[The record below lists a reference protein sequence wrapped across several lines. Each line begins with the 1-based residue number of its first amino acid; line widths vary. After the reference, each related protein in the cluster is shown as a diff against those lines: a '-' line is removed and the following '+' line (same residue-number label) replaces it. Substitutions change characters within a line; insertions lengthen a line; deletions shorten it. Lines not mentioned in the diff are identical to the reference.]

1 MKLVVIG
8 GVAGGATAATR
19 ARRLSEDA
27 DIILFE
33 RGFYVSYANCGLP
46 YYIGGEIE
54 NRDDLF
60 IASPE
65 RLRKRYRIDV
75 RTSQE
80 VTRIDRKNKEI
91 TVLDHETGK
100 ESREPYDRI
109 ILSPGAKPT
118 KPPIPRV
125 DLDKV
130 FMLRDLPDSDSIK
143 TYMEQN
149 EVRSAVIVG
158 GGAIGLES
166 VENISRQGVDVS
178 LIELG
183 NQVLPALDYDMAALL
198 HRHLRDQDIGLYLD
212 DGVESFEERNGRI
225 LVRTRKGLEMETDL
239 VLVAIGVK
247 PEKKLAEDAGLRI
260 GEHGGIVVDEML
272 RTSDP
277 DIFAI
282 GDAIEVKSLV
292 TGETRLLPLAGPANR
307 QGRIAADNVMG
318 RKSRF
323 NPVLGT
329 NITKLF
335 YLVAAS
341 VGEKEDQLKKAG
353 RPYVASF
360 THSFHHA
367 TYYPGAR
374 VMAIKILF
382 GPRKGELLGAQIVGE
397 RGVDKRIDVF
407 SVAIKGGMTVFDL
420 EEFELA
426 YAPQFGSAKDP
437 VNIAGFV
444 GANILKGDLEVVQ
457 WHELAGLDRNEH
469 VFLDVRTTDEVKQT
483 GTIMDAIHIHI
494 DELRDRLD
502 ELDRTKT
509 YVVYCTVC
517 LRGYIAYRIMV
528 QNGFKCAI
536 LSGGLE
542 TWSAIQED
550 EEDRAL
556 QT

>member
-8 GVAGGATAATR
+8 GVAGGATAAAR

-54 NRDDLF
+54 KRDDLF

-65 RLRKRYRIDV
+65 RLQDRYRIEV

-80 VTRIDRKNKEI
+80 VMRIDRDNKEI

-100 ESREPYDRI
+100 EFREAYDRI

-118 KPPIPRV
+118 KPPIPGV

-149 EVRSAVIVG
+149 EVRSAVVVG

-166 VENISRQGVDVS
+166 VENISRRGVDVS
-178 LIELG
+178 IIELG

-212 DGVESFEERNGRI
+212 DGVESFHERGARI
-225 LVRTRKGLEMETDL
+225 LVKTRKGLEIETDL
-239 VLVAIGVK
+239 VLIAIGVK
-247 PEKKLAEDAGLRI
+247 PEKKLAEDAGLLI
-260 GEHGGIVVDEML
+260 GEQGGIVVDEML

-292 TGETRLLPLAGPANR
+292 TDEKRLLPLAGPANR

-318 RKSRF
+318 HKSTF
-323 NPVLGT
+323 SPVLGT
-329 NITKLF
+329 SITKLF

-341 VGEKEDQLKKAG
+341 AGEKEGQLKKAG
-353 RPYVASF
+353 RPYLTSF

-367 TYYPGAR
+367 TYYPGAKA
-374 VMAIKILF
+374 MAIKILF

-397 RGVDKRIDVF
+397 RGVDKRIDVLA
-407 SVAIKGGMTVFDL
+407 VAIKCGMTVFDL
-420 EEFELA
+420 EELELA

-444 GANILKGDLEVVQ
+444 GANIIRGDLEVVQ
-457 WHELAGLDRNEH
+457 WHELDHLDSYENML
-469 VFLDVRTTDEVKQT
+469 LDVRTSDEVKQT

-502 ELDRTKT
+502 ELDRKKT
-509 YVVYCTVC
+509 YIIYCTVS

-528 QNGFKCAI
+528 QKGFKCKI

-550 EEDRAL
+550 KEDRGI
-556 QT
+556 QK

>member
-1 MKLVVIG
+1 
-8 GVAGGATAATR
+8 
-19 ARRLSEDA
+19 
-27 DIILFE
+27 
-33 RGFYVSYANCGLP
+33 
-46 YYIGGEIE
+46 
-54 NRDDLF
+54 
-60 IASPE
+60 
-65 RLRKRYRIDV
+65 
-75 RTSQE
+75 
-80 VTRIDRKNKEI
+80 
-91 TVLDHETGK
+91 
-100 ESREPYDRI
+100 
-109 ILSPGAKPT
+109 
-118 KPPIPRV
+118 
-125 DLDKV
+125 
-130 FMLRDLPDSDSIK
+130 
-143 TYMEQN
+143 
-149 EVRSAVIVG
+149 
-158 GGAIGLES
+158 
-166 VENISRQGVDVS
+166 
-178 LIELG
+178 
-183 NQVLPALDYDMAALL
+183 
-198 HRHLRDQDIGLYLD
+198 
-212 DGVESFEERNGRI
+212 
-225 LVRTRKGLEMETDL
+225 
-239 VLVAIGVK
+239 
-247 PEKKLAEDAGLRI
+247 
-260 GEHGGIVVDEML
+260 ML
-272 RTSDP
+272 RTSDS

-407 SVAIKGGMTVFDL
+407 SVAIKCGMTVFDL

-469 VFLDVRTTDEVKQT
+469 VFLDVRTSDEVKQT

>member
-118 KPPIPRV
+118 KPPIPGM

-247 PEKKLAEDAGLRI
+247 PEKSWRR
-260 GEHGGIVVDEML
+260 M
-272 RTSDP
+272 R
-277 DIFAI
+277 
-282 GDAIEVKSLV
+282 
-292 TGETRLLPLAGPANR
+292 
-307 QGRIAADNVMG
+307 
-318 RKSRF
+318 
-323 NPVLGT
+323 
-329 NITKLF
+329 
-335 YLVAAS
+335 AS
-341 VGEKEDQLKKAG
+341 A
-353 RPYVASF
+353 
-360 THSFHHA
+360 
-367 TYYPGAR
+367 
-374 VMAIKILF
+374 
-382 GPRKGELLGAQIVGE
+382 
-397 RGVDKRIDVF
+397 
-407 SVAIKGGMTVFDL
+407 
-420 EEFELA
+420 
-426 YAPQFGSAKDP
+426 
-437 VNIAGFV
+437 
-444 GANILKGDLEVVQ
+444 
-457 WHELAGLDRNEH
+457 
-469 VFLDVRTTDEVKQT
+469 
-483 GTIMDAIHIHI
+483 
-494 DELRDRLD
+494 
-502 ELDRTKT
+502 
-509 YVVYCTVC
+509 
-517 LRGYIAYRIMV
+517 
-528 QNGFKCAI
+528 
-536 LSGGLE
+536 
-542 TWSAIQED
+542 
-550 EEDRAL
+550 
-556 QT
+556 

>member
-118 KPPIPRV
+118 KPPIPGV

-272 RTSDP
+272 RTSDS

-407 SVAIKGGMTVFDL
+407 SVAIKCGMTVFDL

-469 VFLDVRTTDEVKQT
+469 VFLDVRTSDEVKQT